1 MASRGKRRPIR
12 RRPQQRRE
20 DAADVQRS
28 LDTAARNVVRMVSS
42 PAQLESELH
51 DRELMLEE
59 ADRLAQLDPNPDN
72 LRRFRA
78 ARSER
83 DAFSRALQLVDREQ
97 APS

>member
-12 RRPQQRRE
+12 RRPQQRTE

-28 LDTAARNVVRMVSS
+28 LDMAARNVLRVVTS

-59 ADRLAQLDPNPDN
+59 ADRLAQLDPSPDN

-78 ARSER
+78 ARAER

-97 APS
+97 ASG